1 MTKIYYQWEAGS
13 YHHQASLEIEK
24 SLSIKVD
31 EMIGFDNFEKCWD
44 KLWEKD
50 TILVL
55 ATENSYAGTI
65 YENLYK
71 FNNLDAKIIWEY
83 NLPID
88 HCICGAETELSKITK
103 VYSHFKAL
111 PQCYNYFKKHN
122 IEEQIIV
129 SDTAGA
135 AIQIAETKEKWAGAI
150 CSTLAAELYWLNILD
165 EAIQDQKGN
174 TTRFVVIVPKDSK
187 IEYFKKENKV
197 SVLFEARNI
206 PASLYKCLWAFATNN
221 VNLTK
226 IESLPNIKNPF
237 SYLFWLDFEGKLE
250 DKNVIKALEEL
261 KFFTSSVKIIWEY

>member
-1 MTKIYYQWEAGS
+1 MKIYYQWEPGS

-24 SLSIKVD
+24 KLSVKID
-31 EMIGFDNFEKCWD
+31 EMIGLDSFEKCWD

-71 FNNLDAKIIWEY
+71 FNNLDAKIIGEY
-83 NLPID
+83 NLEIN
-88 HCICGAETELSKITK
+88 HAICSAETDLSKIKK

-122 IEEQIIV
+122 IDEQIVV
-129 SDTAGA
+129 SDTAWA
-135 AIQIAETKEKWAGAI
+135 AIQLAETKEAWAWAI
-150 CSTLAAELYWLNILD
+150 CSKLAWEMYWLNILD
-165 EAIQDQKGN
+165 EAIQDQKWN
-174 TTRFVVIVPKDSK
+174 TTRFVVIVPKNSK
-187 IEYFKKENKV
+187 IEYSKKINKV
-197 SVLFEARNI
+197 SILFEARNI

-237 SYLFWLDFEGKLE
+237 SYLFWLDFEGNLWEK
-250 DKNVIKALEEL
+250 KVQNSLEEL
-261 KFFTSSVKIIWEY
+261 KFFTSNINIIGEY

>member
-1 MTKIYYQWEAGS
+1 MKIYYQGIEGS
-13 YHHQASLEIEK
+13 YHHQASIEIEK
-24 SLSIKVD
+24 NLSAKID

-55 ATENSYAGTI
+55 AIENSYAGTI

-83 NLPID
+83 NLEINHALCSVEED
-88 HCICGAETELSKITK
+88 LSKIIK

-111 PQCYNYFKKHN
+111 PQCYHYFKENWIK
-122 IEEQIIV
+122 EQIIV
-129 SDTAGA
+129 SDTAWA
-135 AIQIAETKEKWAGAI
+135 AIQLAKTKESWAWAI
-150 CSTLAAELYWLNILD
+150 CSKLAWKMYWLNILD
-165 EAIQDQKGN
+165 EAIQDQNGN
-174 TTRFVVIVPKDSK
+174 TTRFVIIVSKDSK

-197 SVLFEARNI
+197 SVLFKARNI

-221 VNLTK
+221 VNLSK

-237 SYLFWLDFEGKLE
+237 SYLFWLDFDGRLNDE
-250 DKNVIKALEEL
+250 NVVKALEEL
-261 KFFTSSVKIIWEY
+261 KFFTSDIKIIWEY

>member
-1 MTKIYYQWEAGS
+1 MKIYYQWEPWC
-13 YHHQASLEIEK
+13 YHHEASLEIEK
-24 SLSIKVD
+24 NLNVKID
-31 EMIGFDNFEKCWD
+31 EMIGFENFEKCWD
-44 KLWEKD
+44 KLWDES
-50 TILVL
+50 ILIL

-71 FNNLDAKIIWEY
+71 FDKLDAKIIWEI

-88 HCICGAETELSKITK
+88 HAICSVEKELSKINK

-129 SDTAGA
+129 SDTAWA
-135 AIQIAETKEKWAGAI
+135 AIQLAETKEKWAAAI
-150 CSTLAAELYWLNILD
+150 CSKLAGEMYWLNILD
-165 EAIQDQKGN
+165 EVIQDQKGN
-174 TTRFVVIVPKDSK
+174 TTRFVIIVPKNSK
-187 IEYFKKENKV
+187 IEYLKKENKV

-221 VNLTK
+221 VNLSK

-237 SYLFWLDFEGKLE
+237 SYLFWLDFDWNLE
-250 DKNVIKALEEL
+250 EDNVKKALEEL
-261 KFFTSSVKIIWEY
+261 EYFTSNVKIIWEY

>member
-1 MTKIYYQWEAGS
+1 MKIYYQWEPGS

-24 SLSIKVD
+24 NLSVKID
-31 EMIGFDNFEKCWD
+31 EMIWLDSFEKCWD

-50 TILVL
+50 AILVL

-71 FNNLDAKIIWEY
+71 FNNLDAKIIWEH
-83 NLPID
+83 NLEIN
-88 HCICGAETELSKITK
+88 HAICSVENDLSKIKK

-111 PQCYNYFKKHN
+111 PQCYNYFKKNN
-122 IEEQIIV
+122 IKEQIIV

-135 AIQIAETKEKWAGAI
+135 AIQIAESKEKWAWAI
-150 CSTLAAELYWLNILD
+150 CSKLAWEMYWLNILD
-165 EAIQDQKGN
+165 EAIQDQKWN
-174 TTRFVVIVPKDSK
+174 TTRFVIIVPKNSK

-197 SVLFEARNI
+197 SILFEARNI

-237 SYLFWLDFEGKLE
+237 SYLFWLDFEWKLE
-250 DKNVIKALEEL
+250 DENVIKALDEL
-261 KFFTSSVKIIWEY
+261 KFFTSNINIIGEY

>member
-1 MTKIYYQWEAGS
+1 MKIYYQGEPWC
-13 YHHQASLEIEK
+13 YHHEASLEIEK
-24 SLSIKVD
+24 NLNIKID
-31 EMIGFDNFEKCWD
+31 EMIGFENFEKCWD
-44 KLWEKD
+44 KLWD
-50 TILVL
+50 DSILIL

-71 FNNLDAKIIWEY
+71 FDKLDAKIIWEI

-88 HCICGAETELSKITK
+88 HAICSVEIDLSKINK

-129 SDTAGA
+129 SDTAWA
-135 AIQIAETKEKWAGAI
+135 AIQLAETKEKWAAAI
-150 CSTLAAELYWLNILD
+150 CSKLAGEMYWLNILD
-165 EAIQDQKGN
+165 EVIQDQKGN
-174 TTRFVVIVPKDSK
+174 TTRFVIIVPKNSK
-187 IEYFKKENKV
+187 IEYLKKENKV

-221 VNLTK
+221 VNLSK

-237 SYLFWLDFEGKLE
+237 SYLFWLDFDWNLE
-250 DKNVIKALEEL
+250 EDNVKKALEEL
-261 KFFTSSVKIIWEY
+261 EYFTSNVKIIWEY